1 MSQSQTVNPAI
12 NVQVQHLAM
21 TDFAAFGATA
31 EELVAY
37 ALDDIGVLSPDTLIN
52 GERARPL
59 VESFYHKRQQVRRS
73 TRLGNLLIQSG
84 VITREQLIEAL
95 SCHVTREVPLGEALI
110 LLSFCTQ
117 EQLDDTL
124 SQQAEMRR
132 RLNS

>member
-1 MSQSQTVNPAI
+1 MNE
-12 NVQVQHLAM
+12 VQVQNLAM
-21 TDFAAFGATA
+21 SHFSTFGATP

-37 ALDDIGVLSPDTLIN
+37 ALDDIGVLGSDTRIN
-52 GERARPL
+52 GAQARPL

-73 TRLGNLLIQSG
+73 TRLGNLLIQGG
-84 VITREQLIEAL
+84 VITQEQLIEAL

-117 EQLDDTL
+117 EQLDATL
-124 SQQAEMRR
+124 SQQAEIRR